1 MRPKILVLDE
11 PTAMLDPQGRKD
23 VMNIV
28 KKLHEQGTT
37 VVLITHFMDEAAQAQ
52 RVVVMND
59 GKILLDATPH
69 YVFENAGLLRSVG
82 LDVPQST
89 DLMFLLR
96 RHGLRVPLSVL
107 TEDECVKVLRDVLD
121 GKYEV
126 RNDVR

>member
-1 MRPKILVLDE
+1 
-11 PTAMLDPQGRKD
+11 
-23 VMNIV
+23 
-28 KKLHEQGTT
+28 
-37 VVLITHFMDEAAQAQ
+37 MDEAAQAQ

-59 GKILLDATPH
+59 GKILLDGTPH